1 MKKGLGK
8 QLFLLL
14 VCAVILAWSMAQIQ
28 AVGNHLQYLL
38 PAPEL
43 SRSQGGSEGGP
54 AVAPNQTVADWLTSL
69 KERSGDMEGYLRRWS
84 MDGIVEK
91 ASFNTEETG
100 TQGRLTLLGEG
111 GLWVRSLLL
120 RSGRLFY
127 PDELKKG
134 CNGILLDEQTA
145 LALFREG
152 SPLGREV
159 MISGKTFTI
168 IGILRH
174 TKKVGDLTESGAY
187 IPLATAINMDLQL
200 DAIQVEAEPIK
211 GTGASVS
218 FKNLV
223 QIWQSGGTFI
233 DLGKESMGAWLW
245 LRVLLFLAGVL
256 LVLRAISWLNASVG
270 YFSRQSR
277 QKLQLAYA
285 ARLSPWLIGRVLL
298 FVLGYGT
305 VVFAAAMLVQFMLE
319 PVYTFPEWIPAVLV
333 EWEDI
338 SQAFWS
344 VWQGSAVITELRS
357 PELIRLRFLTLLIDG
372 FSALAGVLL
381 GMMYARWVGSRK
393 RVAETLESQY
403 RQGVAVD
410 IVQTEK
416 PIAYADIGYAECEQ
430 QTLVPLG
437 RKKETPI
444 VTMVRVINVVRAFE
458 LLEPSKRDG
467 SFVLEVEDPQIP
479 ANNGRW
485 LVTCKDGK
493 TTLEEAKRDWDIR
506 LPIQT
511 LTRVL
516 FSGMS
521 FHDFTENNAELD
533 MRMRSPAMDGLFGHH
548 PVVETRAR

>member
-1 MKKGLGK
+1 MKKVSGK

-43 SRSQGGSEGGP
+43 SRDQGGEGSSP
-54 AVAPNQTVADWLTSL
+54 TAPNQTVADWFTSL
-69 KERSGDMEGYLRRWS
+69 QDRTGDLESIVRRWS
-84 MDGIVEK
+84 MDGIVELATFSTE
-91 ASFNTEETG
+91 ASG

-120 RSGRLFY
+120 RSGRLFF
-127 PDELKKG
+127 PDELKNG
-134 CNGILLDEQTA
+134 SDGILLDEQTA
-145 LALFREG
+145 LSLFREG

-159 MISGKTFTI
+159 MVGGKTFTV

-174 TKKVGDLTESGAY
+174 TKKVGDLTDSGAY

-218 FKNLV
+218 FKNIM
-223 QIWQSGGTFI
+223 QIWQSSGTYT

-256 LVLRAISWLNASVG
+256 LVLRAISYLNASVG
-270 YFSRQSR
+270 YFSREAR

-285 ARLSPWLIGRVLL
+285 VRLSPWLIGRALL
-298 FVLGYGT
+298 FVLGYGAA
-305 VVFAAAMLVQFMLE
+305 VFAAAMLVQFMLE

-344 VWQGSAVITELRS
+344 VWQGGAVMTELRS
-357 PELIRLRFLTLLIDG
+357 PELIRLRFFTLLIDG
-372 FSALAGVLL
+372 FSALSGVLL

-437 RKKETPI
+437 RNKETPV

-467 SFVLEVEDPQIP
+467 SFVLEVEDPQIA

-506 LPIQT
+506 LPIQA

-516 FSGMS
+516 YSGMG

-548 PVVETRAR
+548 PVVETRAK